1 MYLNK
6 CKVPSREDNDNNLT
20 VSHIFIV
27 IYSSIRHMM
36 VRNWQPRAL
45 T

>member
-20 VSHIFIV
+20 VSHIN
-27 IYSSIRHMM
+27 IRNTEGE
-36 VRNWQPRAL
+36 V
-45 T
+45 